1 MRRAPDRRVTVLLSV
16 ACLAA
21 SACVGGNEPPP
32 PTPGLDGRLPPN
44 VILVVT
50 DDQSIGSMTGEP
62 AAMPWLTE
70 RLGEPGWTTFTNAV
84 VSTPMCCPSRATI
97 LTGRTARTTGVRTNE
112 EGARLDESDTL
123 AVWLHEAG
131 YRTAMIGKYLNGY
144 PWDRGPYV
152 PEGWD
157 RWFAKRN
164 VSQATTYFGYEVV
177 DDGRAVTVGHDP
189 EDYAT
194 DRLAAEAVTFVRQA
208 PVDRPFF
215 LYLAPSAPHFP
226 WEPAPRHEALLEQA
240 PVGPPSFGEL
250 AAMNDVRG
258 KPAWAQ
264 ALAPV
269 GETRATDLAGD
280 RARERVALRA
290 VDDAIRA
297 VWGAVDARGE
307 LDRTVVVVVSDN
319 GYAYGEHRWV
329 GKACPWAPC
338 LDVPLSIF
346 VPATDGGA
354 TDTLMANL
362 DLAPTIAE
370 LAGVTV
376 PPTEGVSM
384 AALLR
389 GGAPPAREAVPI
401 SWIGGSGVPGW
412 EGVRTE
418 EAVYVVHDDGTR
430 ELYDLVR
437 DPAELHN
444 LAGLRRAVEL
454 EAHLADLLLDSLA
467 GAPTGG

>member
-1 MRRAPDRRVTVLLSV
+1 MRRVIDRRVTVLLSV
-16 ACLAA
+16 VCLAA
-21 SACVGGNEPPP
+21 SACVGGNRPPP
-32 PTPGLDGRLPPN
+32 PSPGPGGRLPPN

-97 LTGRTARTTGVRTNE
+97 LTGRTARTTGVRTNDD
-112 EGARLDESDTL
+112 GAMFDESDTL

-131 YRTAMIGKYLNGY
+131 YHTAMIGKYLNRY

-157 RWFAKRN
+157 RWFAKLN

-177 DDGRAVTVGHDP
+177 DDGRIVTVGNDP

-208 PVDRPFF
+208 PADRPFF

-226 WEPAPRHEALLEQA
+226 WEPAPRHEALLEQE
-240 PVGPPSFGEL
+240 PVGPQSFGEL

-258 KPAWAQ
+258 KPAWTQ

-269 GETRATDLAGD
+269 GETRAADLADD
-280 RARERVALRA
+280 RVRERVALRA
-290 VDDAIRA
+290 VDDAVRVVWEA
-297 VWGAVDARGE
+297 VEARGE
-307 LDRTVVVVVSDN
+307 LDRTVVVVISDN

-346 VPATDGGA
+346 VPATGGGA
-354 TDTLMANL
+354 TETLTANL

-370 LAGVTV
+370 LAGVTT

-401 SWIGGSGVPGW
+401 SWVGGSGVPGW

-418 EAVYVVHDDGTR
+418 GAVYVVYDDGTR
-430 ELYDLVR
+430 ELYDLLH
-437 DPAELHN
+437 DPAELRN
-444 LAGLRRAVEL
+444 LAGLRRAAEL
-454 EAHLADLLLDSLA
+454 EAQLGALLRNSLA
-467 GAPTGG
+467 GASTGG